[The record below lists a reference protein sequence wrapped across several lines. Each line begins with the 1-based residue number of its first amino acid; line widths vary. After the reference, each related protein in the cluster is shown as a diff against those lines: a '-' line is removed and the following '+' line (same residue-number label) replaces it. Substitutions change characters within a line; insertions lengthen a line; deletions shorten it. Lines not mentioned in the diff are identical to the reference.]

1 MDAFISRITEAGPSE
16 KRPPHMLLESVLRPV
31 IVPLLGFALFLAA
44 CDKQSTSEPQPKV
57 VENAALPSPSAPAAL
72 GVVDRTHA
80 GEPMPGT
87 SFEAPGGDIITL
99 ANFKGEPV
107 LVNLWATWCGPCVA
121 EMPTLE
127 ALAKREVARVQV
139 VAVSQD
145 MKGREKVDA
154 WWKDQD
160 FSVLQPYVDK
170 QADLSFAIG
179 GGTLPT
185 TIMFNAAGKEVWRV
199 SGALD
204 WMGSEAK
211 ILIEEGLEG

>member
-1 MDAFISRITEAGPSE
+1 
-16 KRPPHMLLESVLRPV
+16 MLLESVLRPE
-31 IVPLLGFALFLAA
+31 IVPLLGFALLTAA
-44 CDKQSTSEPQPKV
+44 CDRQSAPAPQPKAT
-57 VENAALPSPSAPAAL
+57 ENAAEALPTAPAEL

-80 GEPMPGT
+80 GEAMPST
-87 SFEAPGGDIITL
+87 TFEAPNGDVITL

-127 ALAKREVARVQV
+127 ALAKREVARVQI
-139 VAVSQD
+139 VAISQD
-145 MKGREKVDA
+145 MKGRDKVDA
-154 WWKDQD
+154 WWKDQN

-170 QADLSFAIG
+170 NADLSFAIG

-185 TIMFNAAGKEVWRV
+185 TIMFDAAGKEVWRV

-204 WMGSEAK
+204 WMGGEAK
-211 ILIEEGLEG
+211 TLIEEGLEG